1 MNKLGLGTI
10 GTSWITNSFIE
21 AALETELYEL
31 VSVYSRS
38 MEKGK
43 QFASKYGDVDVKDDL
58 EEFVND
64 ENIDVVYI
72 ASPNSLHYSQTLI
85 ALKAKKHVIV
95 EKPASIDVH
104 QWDEMLEVA
113 KENDVFVFEAAKH
126 LYSPNLEKISKA
138 LQDLGEV
145 KGAVFTYIRYSSK
158 YDEVRNGGEP
168 NVFSLNFAGGA
179 LMDLGIYPV
188 YTAVALFGEPKNT
201 HYFARK
207 LHTGVDGIGTV
218 ILEYETFDLT
228 ILVGKTATSKM
239 GVEIYGEEDTLIVD
253 HVSHLGE
260 AVLMNQKS
268 LDETEL
274 PLTEQHDN
282 TMIYEAEAFA
292 EMILQPTEKS
302 TIERYSEVSDLARTV
317 TKILYNLRMDADI
330 IFE

>member
-21 AALETELYEL
+21 AALDTELYDL

-43 QFASKYGDVDVKDDL
+43 QFASKYGEIDVKDDL
-58 EEFVND
+58 EKFIND

-72 ASPNSLHYSQTLI
+72 ASPNSLHYSQTLM

-274 PLTEQHDN
+274 TLTEQHDN

-292 EMILQPTEKS
+292 EMILHPTDKS
-302 TIERYSEVSDLARTV
+302 TIERYSEVSDIARTV